1 MELVVEISIILIKVI
16 VALMVAAAFI
26 VSVVEIQ
33 TLPEKK
39 YLAKVTIIVH
49 LLLLVM
55 INMSKDSRD
64 VLQCVL
70 FLAVHVIF
78 IYVLGIRNK
87 TTNDMD
93 DTAEMI
99 SNYSRLMIITDN
111 GICVFLL
118 LFSALLSVAK

>member
-26 VSVVEIQ
+26 ASVVEIQ

-78 IYVLGIRNK
+78 IYVLGMKNRTANA
-87 TTNDMD
+87 N
-93 DTAEMI
+93 TAEMI

-111 GICVFLL
+111 GIFVFLL

>member
-1 MELVVEISIILIKVI
+1 MEVVVKISIILIKVI
-16 VALMVAAAFI
+16 IALMVAAAFI
-26 VSVVEIQ
+26 ASVVEIQ

-64 VLQCVL
+64 VLQCIL
-70 FLAVHVIF
+70 FLASHAIF
-78 IYVLGIRNK
+78 IYVLGMKNK
-87 TTNDMD
+87 IANAN
-93 DTAEMI
+93 TAEMI
-99 SNYSRLMIITDN
+99 SNYSRLMIITNN
-111 GICVFLL
+111 GIFVFLL

>member
-1 MELVVEISIILIKVI
+1 MELVVKISIILIKVI
-16 VALMVAAAFI
+16 IVLMVAAAFI
-26 VSVVEIQ
+26 ASVVEIQ

-78 IYVLGIRNK
+78 IYVLGMKNRTANA
-87 TTNDMD
+87 N
-93 DTAEMI
+93 TAEMI

-111 GICVFLL
+111 GIFVFLL

>member
-1 MELVVEISIILIKVI
+1 MELVVKISIILIKVI
-16 VALMVAAAFI
+16 IALTVAAAFI
-26 VSVVEIQ
+26 ASVVEIQ

-70 FLAVHVIF
+70 FLVSHAIF
-78 IYVLGIRNK
+78 IYVLGMKNK
-87 TTNDMD
+87 IANAN
-93 DTAEMI
+93 TAEMI

-111 GICVFLL
+111 GIFVFLL

>member
-1 MELVVEISIILIKVI
+1 VELVVKISIILIKVI
-16 VALMVAAAFI
+16 IALMVAAAFI
-26 VSVVEIQ
+26 ASVVEIQ

-70 FLAVHVIF
+70 FLVSHAIF
-78 IYVLGIRNK
+78 IYVLGMKNK
-87 TTNDMD
+87 VANAN
-93 DTAEMI
+93 TAEMI

-111 GICVFLL
+111 GIFVFLL

>member
-1 MELVVEISIILIKVI
+1 MELVVKISIILIKVI
-16 VALMVAAAFI
+16 IALMVAAASI
-26 VSVVEIQ
+26 ASVVEIQ

-78 IYVLGIRNK
+78 IYVLGIKNK
-87 TTNDMD
+87 TANAN
-93 DTAEMI
+93 TAEMI

-111 GICVFLL
+111 GIFVFLL

>member
-1 MELVVEISIILIKVI
+1 MEVVVKISIILIKVI
-16 VALMVAAAFI
+16 IALMVAAAFI
-26 VSVVEIQ
+26 ASVVEIQ

-70 FLAVHVIF
+70 FLASHAIF
-78 IYVLGIRNK
+78 IYVLGMKNK
-87 TTNDMD
+87 TANVN
-93 DTAEMI
+93 TAEMI

-111 GICVFLL
+111 GIFIFLL

>member
-1 MELVVEISIILIKVI
+1 VELVVKISIILIKVI
-16 VALMVAAAFI
+16 IALMVAAAFI
-26 VSVVEIQ
+26 ASVVEIQ

-70 FLAVHVIF
+70 FLASHTIF
-78 IYVLGIRNK
+78 IYVLGMKNK
-87 TTNDMD
+87 TANVN
-93 DTAEMI
+93 TAEMI

-111 GICVFLL
+111 GIFVFLL

>member
-1 MELVVEISIILIKVI
+1 MELVVKISIILIKVI
-16 VALMVAAAFI
+16 IALMVAAAFI
-26 VSVVEIQ
+26 ASVVEIQ

-70 FLAVHVIF
+70 FLASHAIF
-78 IYVLGIRNK
+78 IYVLGMKNK
-87 TTNDMD
+87 TANAN
-93 DTAEMI
+93 TAEMI

-111 GICVFLL
+111 GIFVFLL

>member
-1 MELVVEISIILIKVI
+1 VELVVKISIILIKVI
-16 VALMVAAAFI
+16 IALMVAAAFI

-70 FLAVHVIF
+70 FLVVHVIF
-78 IYVLGIRNK
+78 IYVLGMKNRTANA
-87 TTNDMD
+87 N
-93 DTAEMI
+93 TAEMI

-111 GICVFLL
+111 GIFVFLL

>member
-16 VALMVAAAFI
+16 ITLMVAAAFI

-78 IYVLGIRNK
+78 IYVLGMKNK
-87 TTNDMD
+87 IANAN
-93 DTAEMI
+93 TAEMI

-111 GICVFLL
+111 GIFVFLL

>member
-1 MELVVEISIILIKVI
+1 MELVVKISIILIKVI
-16 VALMVAAAFI
+16 IALMVAAAFI
-26 VSVVEIQ
+26 ASVVEIQ

-64 VLQCVL
+64 VLQCIL
-70 FLAVHVIF
+70 FLASHAIF
-78 IYVLGIRNK
+78 IYVLGMKNK
-87 TTNDMD
+87 TANANI
-93 DTAEMI
+93 AEMI

-111 GICVFLL
+111 GIFVFLL

>member
-1 MELVVEISIILIKVI
+1 
-16 VALMVAAAFI
+16 MVAAAFI
-26 VSVVEIQ
+26 ASVVEIQ

-78 IYVLGIRNK
+78 IYVLGMKNRTANA
-87 TTNDMD
+87 N
-93 DTAEMI
+93 TAEMI

-111 GICVFLL
+111 GIFVFLL

>member
-1 MELVVEISIILIKVI
+1 MELVVKISIILIKVI
-16 VALMVAAAFI
+16 IALMVAAAFI
-26 VSVVEIQ
+26 ASVVEIQ

-55 INMSKDSRD
+55 IINMSKDSRD
-64 VLQCVL
+64 VLQCIL
-70 FLAVHVIF
+70 FLASHAIF
-78 IYVLGIRNK
+78 IYVLGMKNK
-87 TTNDMD
+87 TANAN
-93 DTAEMI
+93 TAEMI

-111 GICVFLL
+111 GIFVFLL

>member
-1 MELVVEISIILIKVI
+1 MELVVKISIILIKVI
-16 VALMVAAAFI
+16 IALMVAAAFI
-26 VSVVEIQ
+26 ASVVEIQ

-55 INMSKDSRD
+55 INMSKGSRD

-78 IYVLGIRNK
+78 IYVLGMKNRTANA
-87 TTNDMD
+87 N
-93 DTAEMI
+93 TAEMI

-111 GICVFLL
+111 GIFVFLL

>member
-1 MELVVEISIILIKVI
+1 MEVVVKISIILIKVI
-16 VALMVAAAFI
+16 IALMVAAAFI
-26 VSVVEIQ
+26 ASVVEIQ

-64 VLQCVL
+64 VLQCIL
-70 FLAVHVIF
+70 FLASHAIF
-78 IYVLGIRNK
+78 IYVLGMKNK
-87 TTNDMD
+87 IANAN
-93 DTAEMI
+93 TAEMI

-111 GICVFLL
+111 GIFVFLL

>member
-1 MELVVEISIILIKVI
+1 MEVVVKISIILIKVI
-16 VALMVAAAFI
+16 IALMVAAAFI
-26 VSVVEIQ
+26 ASVVEIQ

-64 VLQCVL
+64 VLQCIL
-70 FLAVHVIF
+70 FLASHAIF
-78 IYVLGIRNK
+78 IYVLGMKNK
-87 TTNDMD
+87 IANAN
-93 DTAEMI
+93 TAEMI

-111 GICVFLL
+111 GIFVFLL
-118 LFSALLSVAK
+118 LFSALLGVAK

>member
-1 MELVVEISIILIKVI
+1 MELVVKISIILIKVI
-16 VALMVAAAFI
+16 IALMVAAAFI
-26 VSVVEIQ
+26 ASVVEIQ

-39 YLAKVTIIVH
+39 YLAKATIIVH

-111 GICVFLL
+111 GIFVFLL

>member
-1 MELVVEISIILIKVI
+1 MELVVKISIILIKVI
-16 VALMVAAAFI
+16 IALMVAAAFI
-26 VSVVEIQ
+26 ASVVEIQ

-55 INMSKDSRD
+55 INISKDSRD

-70 FLAVHVIF
+70 FLVSHAIF
-78 IYVLGIRNK
+78 IYVLGMKNK
-87 TTNDMD
+87 IANAN
-93 DTAEMI
+93 TAEMI

-111 GICVFLL
+111 GIFVFLL

>member
-1 MELVVEISIILIKVI
+1 MELVVKISIILIKVI
-16 VALMVAAAFI
+16 IALMVAAAFI
-26 VSVVEIQ
+26 ASVVEIQ

-111 GICVFLL
+111 GIFVFLL

>member
-1 MELVVEISIILIKVI
+1 MELVVKISIILIKVI
-16 VALMVAAAFI
+16 ITLMVAAAFI
-26 VSVVEIQ
+26 ASVVEIQ

-78 IYVLGIRNK
+78 IYVLGMKNRTANA
-87 TTNDMD
+87 N
-93 DTAEMI
+93 TAEMI

-111 GICVFLL
+111 GIFVFLL

>member
-1 MELVVEISIILIKVI
+1 
-16 VALMVAAAFI
+16 MVAAAFI
-26 VSVVEIQ
+26 ASVVEIQ

-55 INMSKDSRD
+55 INMSKDSRG

-70 FLAVHVIF
+70 FLAVHVLF
-78 IYVLGIRNK
+78 IYVLGIKNK
-87 TTNDMD
+87 IANAN
-93 DTAEMI
+93 TAEMI

-111 GICVFLL
+111 GIFVFLL

>member
-1 MELVVEISIILIKVI
+1 VELVVKISIILIKVI
-16 VALMVAAAFI
+16 IALMVAAAFI
-26 VSVVEIQ
+26 ASVVEIQ

-70 FLAVHVIF
+70 FLVSHAIF
-78 IYVLGIRNK
+78 IYVLGMKNK
-87 TTNDMD
+87 IANAN
-93 DTAEMI
+93 TAEMI

-111 GICVFLL
+111 GIFVFLL

>member
-1 MELVVEISIILIKVI
+1 MELVVKISIILIKVI
-16 VALMVAAAFI
+16 IALMVAAAFI
-26 VSVVEIQ
+26 ASVVEIQ

-70 FLAVHVIF
+70 FLAVHVLF
-78 IYVLGIRNK
+78 IYVLGIKNK
-87 TTNDMD
+87 IANAN
-93 DTAEMI
+93 TAEMI

-111 GICVFLL
+111 GIFVFLL

>member
-1 MELVVEISIILIKVI
+1 MELVVKISIILIKVI
-16 VALMVAAAFI
+16 ITLMVAAAFI
-26 VSVVEIQ
+26 ASVVEIQ

-39 YLAKVTIIVH
+39 YLAKVTIIVY

-55 INMSKDSRD
+55 INMSKDSRG

-70 FLAVHVIF
+70 FLVSHAIF
-78 IYVLGIRNK
+78 IYVLGMKNK
-87 TTNDMD
+87 IANAN
-93 DTAEMI
+93 TAEVI

-111 GICVFLL
+111 GIFVFLL

>member
-1 MELVVEISIILIKVI
+1 MELVVKISIILIKVI
-16 VALMVAAAFI
+16 IALMVAAAFI
-26 VSVVEIQ
+26 ASVVEIQ

-70 FLAVHVIF
+70 FLVSHTIF
-78 IYVLGIRNK
+78 IYVLGMKNK
-87 TTNDMD
+87 IANAN
-93 DTAEMI
+93 TAEMI

-111 GICVFLL
+111 GIFVFLL

>member
-1 MELVVEISIILIKVI
+1 MELVVKISIILIKVI
-16 VALMVAAAFI
+16 IALMVAAAFI
-26 VSVVEIQ
+26 ASVVEIQ

-78 IYVLGIRNK
+78 IYVLGMKNRTANA
-87 TTNDMD
+87 N
-93 DTAEMI
+93 TAEMI

-111 GICVFLL
+111 GIFVFLL
-118 LFSALLSVAK
+118 LFSVLLSVAK

>member
-1 MELVVEISIILIKVI
+1 MELVVKISIILIKVI
-16 VALMVAAAFI
+16 ITLMVAAAFI
-26 VSVVEIQ
+26 ASVVEIQ

-49 LLLLVM
+49 LLLLAM
-55 INMSKDSRD
+55 INMSKDSRG

-70 FLAVHVIF
+70 FLAVHVLF
-78 IYVLGIRNK
+78 IYVLGIKNK
-87 TTNDMD
+87 IANAN
-93 DTAEMI
+93 TAEMI

-111 GICVFLL
+111 GIFVFLL

>member
-1 MELVVEISIILIKVI
+1 MELVVKISIILIKVI
-16 VALMVAAAFI
+16 ITLMVAAAFI
-26 VSVVEIQ
+26 ASVVEIQ

-70 FLAVHVIF
+70 FLVSHAIF
-78 IYVLGIRNK
+78 IYVLGMKNK
-87 TTNDMD
+87 IANAN
-93 DTAEMI
+93 TAEMI

-111 GICVFLL
+111 GIFVFLL

>member
-16 VALMVAAAFI
+16 ITLMIAAAFI

>member
-1 MELVVEISIILIKVI
+1 MELVVKISIILIKVI
-16 VALMVAAAFI
+16 IALMVAAAFI
-26 VSVVEIQ
+26 ASVVEIQ
-33 TLPEKK
+33 TLPEKE
-39 YLAKVTIIVH
+39 YLAKITIIVH

-78 IYVLGIRNK
+78 IYVLGMKNRTANA
-87 TTNDMD
+87 N
-93 DTAEMI
+93 TAEMI

-111 GICVFLL
+111 GIFVFLL
-118 LFSALLSVAK
+118 LFSALLSMAK

>member
-16 VALMVAAAFI
+16 ITLMVAAAFI

>member
-1 MELVVEISIILIKVI
+1 MELVVKISIILIKVI
-16 VALMVAAAFI
+16 IALMVAAAFI

-70 FLAVHVIF
+70 FLVVHVIF
-78 IYVLGIRNK
+78 IYVLGMKNRTANA
-87 TTNDMD
+87 N
-93 DTAEMI
+93 TAEMI

-111 GICVFLL
+111 GIFVFLL

>member
-1 MELVVEISIILIKVI
+1 MELVVKISIILIKI
-16 VALMVAAAFI
+16 IIALMVAAAFI
-26 VSVVEIQ
+26 ASVVEIQ

-70 FLAVHVIF
+70 FLVSHAIF
-78 IYVLGIRNK
+78 IYVLGMKNK
-87 TTNDMD
+87 IANAN
-93 DTAEMI
+93 TAEMI

-111 GICVFLL
+111 GIFVFLL

>member
-1 MELVVEISIILIKVI
+1 MELVVKISIILIKVI
-16 VALMVAAAFI
+16 IVLMVAAAFI
-26 VSVVEIQ
+26 ASVVEIQ

-70 FLAVHVIF
+70 FLVSHAIF
-78 IYVLGIRNK
+78 IYVLGMKNK
-87 TTNDMD
+87 IANAN
-93 DTAEMI
+93 TAEMI

-111 GICVFLL
+111 GIFVFLL

>member
-1 MELVVEISIILIKVI
+1 MELVVKISIILIKVI
-16 VALMVAAAFI
+16 IALMVAAAFI
-26 VSVVEIQ
+26 ASVVEIQ

-70 FLAVHVIF
+70 FLVSHAIF
-78 IYVLGIRNK
+78 IYVLGMKNK
-87 TTNDMD
+87 IANVN
-93 DTAEMI
+93 TAEMI

-111 GICVFLL
+111 DIFVFLL

>member
-1 MELVVEISIILIKVI
+1 MELVVKISIILIKVI
-16 VALMVAAAFI
+16 IALMVAAAFI
-26 VSVVEIQ
+26 ASVVKIQ

-78 IYVLGIRNK
+78 IYVLGMKNRTANA
-87 TTNDMD
+87 N
-93 DTAEMI
+93 TAEMI

-111 GICVFLL
+111 GIFVFLL